1 MENERSYTEPVE
13 NFHLSKYEYTVQHL
27 TMVTTGTKR
36 GSPGADVEKSFMDV
50 DLSQEDALR
59 LQAVQKDITRVE
71 VLLGK

>member
-1 MENERSYTEPVE
+1 MLLIPSKISTKSSY
-13 NFHLSKYEYTVQHL
+13 SVQHL
-27 TMVTTGTKR
+27 AMVNTGTKR

-59 LQAVQKDITRVE
+59 LQVVQKDITRVE

>member
-1 MENERSYTEPVE
+1 
-13 NFHLSKYEYTVQHL
+13 
-27 TMVTTGTKR
+27 MVTTGTKR

-59 LQAVQKDITRVE
+59 LQAVQKDITRIE